1 MKIGIIGAGV
11 MGETFIE
18 SLRKRRIVEASD
30 ILVSDLG
37 RGRLRELER
46 TFGVETTMDNERI
59 AKEADIIML
68 CVKPQAAA
76 QALKPLH
83 GLFHEPQ
90 IILSIMAGVS
100 LETIRRFTGHSALV
114 RAMPN
119 TPARLGQGMT
129 VWMATS
135 GIPDTYKMI
144 VKMIF
149 QACGEDLEVDEERM
163 IDAATAVSGSGPA
176 YIFYM
181 AENLIRAAE
190 HLGFSAEQ
198 AQRLAEQTFLGAM
211 QLWHETKEDPESL
224 RHNVTSKG
232 GTTAAAI
239 AYFEGQKTPEIFTGA
254 IHAAFVR
261 AEELRNLADRDSDE
275 PAS

>member
-1 MKIGIIGAGV
+1 MKIGILGAGV

-18 SLRKRRIVEASD
+18 SLCKRRIVAPGD

-46 TFGVETTMDNERI
+46 KFGVRTTLDNETI
-59 AKEADIIML
+59 VQQTDVVMI

-76 QALKPLH
+76 QTLKPLH

-90 IILSIMAGVS
+90 VLLSIMAGVS
-100 LETIRRFTGHSALV
+100 LDTIRRFTGHQALV

-119 TPARLGQGMT
+119 TPARLGLGMT
-129 VWMATS
+129 VWMATEE
-135 GIPDTYKMI
+135 IPDTYRMI

-149 QACGEDLEVDEERM
+149 QACGEDLEVHEEKM

-190 HLGFSAEQ
+190 SLGFSTEQ
-198 AQRLAEQTFLGAM
+198 ADRLAQQTFVGAM
-211 QLWHETKEDPESL
+211 QLWQETGEDPESL

-239 AYFEGQKTPEIFTGA
+239 HHFEEGNTPSIFTGA

-261 AEELRNLADRDSDE
+261 AEELRNLADADPES
-275 PAS
+275 